1 MKGGPHM
8 MTRATKEQEIKSL
21 TEQLAKSKG
30 AFVVDFK
37 GLRVEQVTSLRKLL
51 SKSESEMKVVRNTLA
66 RRALKDFPKLDE
78 AMTSSM
84 KGTNAI
90 VFSFGEVNATA
101 KALADFAK
109 DNELLQIKTGVMDGE
124 KLDDAK
130 IKFLA
135 TLPGKDQLR
144 AMFLGV
150 LLAPGSKLARCLD
163 QYHKKLSGGEG
174 SAEAAPATAP
184 QA

>member
-1 MKGGPHM
+1 M
-8 MTRATKEQEIKSL
+8 MTRATKEQEIKFL
-21 TEQLAKSKG
+21 TDKMSKSKG

-37 GLRVEQVTSLRKLL
+37 GLKVDQVTGLRKLL
-51 SKSESEMKVVRNTLA
+51 HKSESEMKVVRNTLA
-66 RRALKDFPKLDE
+66 KRALKDFPKLEE

-124 KLDDAK
+124 KLDEAK

-135 TLPGKDQLR
+135 TLPGKDQMR
-144 AMFLGV
+144 AIFLGV
-150 LLAPGSKLARCLD
+150 LQAPGSQLARCLAE
-163 QYHKKLSGGEG
+163 YHKKMSGG
-174 SAEAAPATAP
+174 AEAAPAP

>member
-1 MKGGPHM
+1 M
-8 MTRATKEQEIKSL
+8 MTRVTKEQEIKFL
-21 TEQLAKSKG
+21 TDKMSKSKG

-37 GLRVEQVTSLRKLL
+37 GLKVDQVTILRKLL
-51 SKSESEMKVVRNTLA
+51 HKSESEMKVVRNTLA
-66 RRALKDFPKLDE
+66 KRALKDFPKLDE
-78 AMTSSM
+78 AINSSM
-84 KGTNAI
+84 KGTNAL

-124 KLDDAK
+124 KLDEAK

-135 TLPGKDQLR
+135 TLPGKDQMR
-144 AMFLGV
+144 AIFLGM
-150 LLAPGSKLARCLD
+150 LQAPGTQLARCLNE
-163 QYHKKLSGGEG
+163 YHKKMSGG
-174 SAEAAPATAP
+174 SEAAPAP